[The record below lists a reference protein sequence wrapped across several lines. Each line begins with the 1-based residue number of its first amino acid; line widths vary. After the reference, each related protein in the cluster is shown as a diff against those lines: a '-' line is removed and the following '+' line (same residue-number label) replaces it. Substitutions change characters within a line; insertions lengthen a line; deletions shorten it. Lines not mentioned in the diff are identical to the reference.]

1 MIQIRD
7 WLIAFSKMLFHIET
21 DCVADPECLS
31 HGSGPEFF
39 HPGSWIQGERDSGSA
54 TLDKTQIVFVL
65 FDRDEKCDDNHI
77 HCAVPGRHQ
86 GRRSP
91 EASLV
96 QRVRFWVSYFCVFK
110 SSKMETT

>member
-1 MIQIRD
+1 
-7 WLIAFSKMLFHIET
+7 MLFDIET
-21 DCVADPECLS
+21 DSVADPECLS
-31 HGSGPEFF
+31 RGSVPEFF
-39 HPGSWIQGERDSGSA
+39 HPGSREKEILDRVYGSA
-54 TLDKTQIVFVL
+54 TLDKTQIVFFL

>member
-1 MIQIRD
+1 
-7 WLIAFSKMLFHIET
+7 MLFDIES
-21 DCVADPECLS
+21 DSVVDPECLS
-31 HGSGPEFF
+31 RGSGPEFF
-39 HPGSWIQGERDSGSA
+39 HPGSWIQGERDSGSCIRVRN
-54 TLDKTQIVFVL
+54 TGQNTNCFFCLTGMKNVMI
-65 FDRDEKCDDNHI
+65 I